1 MQNRTSLI
9 AVESKW
15 HKTSLSDVEV
25 DTFRELGRNL
35 AKNSH
40 AESTEDD
47 EIGDLADE
55 EGVKTWIRCSRSS
68 SKSPWKIYV
77 PDAIGVIA
85 SGTTDIVVNPKIDFK
100 HFMHIAR
107 RSIGSPQTSSTEVF
121 TDSSFDFWEVLANW
135 YVTRLE
141 ELLKLD
147 LYKDYQS
154 QTGDLQ
160 FVRGSINP
168 VASTTN
174 WFTGIPLMNCN
185 YEDFVADN
193 SLNRTLLESLR
204 RICFSRFISNNSLKQ
219 RSRLAS
225 HRFAGISQ
233 FKESDLDWRPDRS
246 SEVWQPTFDL
256 ACRIIRATGQSIA
269 LGNSSG
275 QSFLLRTP
283 SIIEDGIREILSHHL
298 SALVNVSKRPKT
310 LIPETL
316 SANPDLVLDSSLESI
331 RPPTVLLDDGFIV
344 GDVKYKKSDGK
355 WYRPDLSQL
364 VFFASSYESKAG
376 FLVNFASE
384 IQLIKNFDAEI
395 GNIPYRMISWD
406 TNLVDPAE
414 AEAKFV
420 DEVKEWISKTLSS
433 ETQRSIRL
441 AV

>member
-9 AVESKW
+9 AIESKW
-15 HKTSLSDVEV
+15 HNTSLSDVEV

-40 AESTEDD
+40 AESTDDD

-107 RSIGSPQTSSTEVF
+107 RSIGSPQTSRTEVF

-135 YVTRLE
+135 YVSRLE

-185 YEDFVADN
+185 YEDFVTDN
-193 SLNRTLLESLR
+193 SLNRTLLESLQ

-219 RSRLAS
+219 RARLAS

-233 FKESDLDWRPDRS
+233 FKESDLNWSPDRS

-316 SANPDLVLDSSLESI
+316 SANPDLVLDPSSESI

-376 FLVNFASE
+376 FLINFATE

-406 TNLVDPAE
+406 TNLADPAE

-420 DEVKEWISKTLSS
+420 DEVKEWISKILSVQ
-433 ETQRSIRL
+433 TQQSMKV